1 MFAITGIAEAAKNV
15 SEEKVEIGEKGIGF
29 KSVFGI
35 ADKVYIQ
42 SGRFS
47 FYFTKDNIIVPVPF
61 YDDYKEVQ
69 GTKLT
74 IVTDRDTAR
83 NIYSN
88 IANTYAKKEAILKQN
103 PILFLNKL
111 THLKIYQDGF
121 DYVEFNVERKN
132 PGNICGMSF

>member
-1 MFAITGIAEAAKNV
+1 MQK
-15 SEEKVEIGEKGIGF
+15 
-29 KSVFGI
+29 KSV
-35 ADKVYIQ
+35 Q
-42 SGRFS
+42 Q
-47 FYFTKDNIIVPVPF
+47 
-61 YDDYKEVQ
+61 EVQ

-83 NIYSN
+83 SIYSN

-132 PGNICGMSF
+132 PGNICGMAFEDNVKVSVNMKQRRPGIGNDVEINQEINCVRYVMPIVYGRKE

>member
-1 MFAITGIAEAAKNV
+1 MFTYNELGFTPANVFAITGIAEAAKNV

-61 YDDYKEVQ
+61 YDDFK
-69 GTKLT
+69 
-74 IVTDRDTAR
+74 
-83 NIYSN
+83 
-88 IANTYAKKEAILKQN
+88 
-103 PILFLNKL
+103 
-111 THLKIYQDGF
+111 
-121 DYVEFNVERKN
+121 
-132 PGNICGMSF
+132 